1 MSAIPRRVITSLSGT
16 AVALVLAAT
25 AASAHVHVIPDTT
38 ASGADA
44 QLTFRVPSEEPVAR
58 TTRVVLTLP
67 QDRPLPS
74 VAVKPLPG
82 WTVSVTEGPLPKP
95 MTVDGTTLTKAPRTI
110 TWTASAAAALGPD
123 QYQDFSLAV
132 APLPSPGEL
141 VFPVTQTYSDGT
153 VVQWNQPS
161 PAGKP
166 EPEHPAPAFVVTA
179 AAADATPA
187 QATSAVRASGVAD
200 PVARWL
206 AGASLVLAVLG
217 LGAVALGRRRTAG
230 RGA

>member
-1 MSAIPRRVITSLSGT
+1 
-16 AVALVLAAT
+16 
-25 AASAHVHVIPDTT
+25 
-38 ASGADA
+38 
-44 QLTFRVPSEEPVAR
+44 
-58 TTRVVLTLP
+58 
-67 QDRPLPS
+67 

-110 TWTASAAAALGPD
+110 TWTASAPAALGPD

-153 VVQWNQPS
+153 VVHWDQPS

-179 AAADATPA
+179 AAPEASADDATPA
-187 QATSAVRASGVAD
+187 QASSAVRTSSEAD
-200 PVARWL
+200 PLARWL
-206 AGASLVLAVLG
+206 AGAALVLAALG
-217 LGAVALGRRRTAG
+217 LGIVALGRRRTAV
-230 RGA
+230 GAA